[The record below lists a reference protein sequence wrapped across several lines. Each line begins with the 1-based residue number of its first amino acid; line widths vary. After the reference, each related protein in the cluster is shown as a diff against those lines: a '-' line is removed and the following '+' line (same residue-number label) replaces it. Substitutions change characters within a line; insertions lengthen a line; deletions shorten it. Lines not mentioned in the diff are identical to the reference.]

1 MAYEYKVKEVLRVV
15 DGDTIDV
22 LIDLGFGL
30 TKKERVRVAGID
42 TPESRTR
49 DLYEKYLGKEAAVYL
64 EEELMFENII
74 IKTKKD
80 GKYGRMLGW
89 LYKEGEDISI
99 QERMINKGYGWAYD
113 GGTKEKSYEELR
125 QKRIADGSWT
135 YGSDHEDVGFQG
147 E

>member
-49 DLYEKYLGKEAAVYL
+49 DLYEKKLGKEAAAYL
-64 EEELMFENII
+64 TEQLKGDII
-74 IKTKKD
+74 IKTEKD

-89 LYKEGEDISI
+89 LYKEDQDISI
-99 QERMINKGYGWAYD
+99 QEDMINRGYGWAYD
-113 GGTKEKSYEELR
+113 GGTKEKSFDELKE
-125 QKRIADGSWT
+125 KRIADGSWT
-135 YGSDHEDVGFQG
+135 E
-147 E
+147 EIT

>member
-1 MAYEYKVKEVLRVV
+1 MPYEYKVKEVIKVV

-49 DLYEKYLGKEAAVYL
+49 NKYEKYLGLEAKAFL
-64 EEELMFENII
+64 EEELLEDNIL
-74 IKTKKD
+74 IKTSKD

-99 QERMINKGYGWAYD
+99 QERMIHKGYGWSYD
-113 GGTKEKSYEELR
+113 GGKKEKSYEELR
-125 QKRIADGSWT
+125 QKRVADGSWT
-135 YGSDHEDVGFQG
+135 YPEDFIEQ

>member
-1 MAYEYKVKEVLRVV
+1 MGAYEYKVKEVLKVV

-49 DLYEKYLGKEAAVYL
+49 DKFEKYLGLEAKEYL
-64 EEELMFENII
+64 KDQIELVDGLT
-74 IKTKKD
+74 IKTEKD

-89 LYKEGEDISI
+89 LYREGENISI
-99 QERMINKGYGWAYD
+99 QERMINKGYGWSYD
-113 GGTKEKSYEELR
+113 GGKKEKSYAELR
-125 QKRIADGSWT
+125 DKRIADGSWT
-135 YGSDHEDVGFQG
+135 YPNDIPELLD
-147 E
+147 

>member
-74 IKTKKD
+74 IKTEKD